1 MMRTVAALAF
11 LCCLALVPGCAST
24 PPRFFS
30 VSALATAASTSSDVS
45 VIVGPVSVPSSVD
58 RPQFVLTT
66 GANQVSID
74 EFNRWASPLQ
84 DNLAGVVAENLSA
97 LLGTSRVLLSQSS
110 TSAEADYRV
119 QIDIWNFESVPDQSA
134 SLGSVWTVRRL
145 KDGKTVSGR
154 TTAREPVEGAGFAAL
169 AAAHSRA
176 TLRLSTDIAAALST
190 LRADGSR

>member
-1 MMRTVAALAF
+1 MMRTVAALAL
-11 LCCLALVPGCAST
+11 LCCLALAPGCAST
-24 PPRFFS
+24 PPRFYS
-30 VSALATAASTSSDVS
+30 LSALAVPTSTSSDVS
-45 VIVGPVSVPSSVD
+45 VIVGPVSVPSRVD

-74 EFNRWASPLQ
+74 DFNRWASPLQ

-110 TSAEADYRV
+110 ASAEADYRV
-119 QIDIWNFESVPDQSA
+119 QIDVWNFESVPEQSA
-134 SLGSVWTVRRL
+134 SLGAVWTVRRL

-154 TTAREPVEGAGFAAL
+154 TSAREPVEGAGYAAL

-176 TLRLSTDIAAALST
+176 ALRLSTDIAGALSA
-190 LRADGSR
+190 LRADSPR